1 MIKHI
6 VFWQL
11 KDEANGKSKQ
21 ENMQLVKEKLMSCA
35 NVVPG
40 ITAFEVGMAT
50 GKLPCT
56 YDVALYSAFESEAAL
71 DAYQVHPDHQ
81 AIKTFIGSVVS
92 ARQCMDYEV

>member
-11 KDEANGKSKQ
+11 KDEANGKTKQ
-21 ENMQLVKEKLMSCA
+21 ENMQLVKEKLLSCA

-40 ITAFEVGMAT
+40 IVAFEVGMGG
-50 GKLPCT
+50 GKLQCT
-56 YDVALYSAFESEAAL
+56 YDVALYSAFENEAAL

-81 AIKTFIGSVVS
+81 AIKAFIGSVVS